1 MTRRRGPRTAHGARA
16 PSITWRRARRRG
28 PGRPKGAGAAKI
40 PWDARGFRAR
50 ESSGGEFTVSPPGAW
65 KTLWD
70 ARGFSGETARRR
82 DARSAAWEGRASQSR
97 GPRHMSRVTQG
108 GGNAPCAPKAR
119 PGGGKE
125 GGPVGKSL
133 CVQRDFRAGKTR
145 GGEFTVPTG
154 DAWKTLCAIKDFFE
168 EKRFWLPPTLDIRPR
183 RVL

>member
-65 KTLWD
+65 KTPWD

-108 GGNAPCAPKAR
+108 GKRPLRPQGPAGRGERRRAR
-119 PGGGKE
+119 REKP
-125 GGPVGKSL
+125 L
-133 CVQRDFRAGKTR
+133 RAKGFQ
-145 GGEFTVPTG
+145 GGENPG
-154 DAWKTLCAIKDFFE
+154 WGIYRPDRRRLENPLCHKGFF
-168 EKRFWLPPTLDIRPR
+168 
-183 RVL
+183 